1 MGTTCKTYGIVAC
14 FVSAS
19 LMPGL
24 PAAHAGGGC
33 TTFNDQLTFESF
45 VQQQGKFIKGVEN
58 FEEGFVPLP
67 PGIAILFDPLE
78 GNVPNTDPRGLGF
91 PNGITE
97 KNLIIQSNIL
107 GENAPFEAPGAG
119 LEALGMGFI
128 DGAVPNSIVVGTQFF
143 SAGVVS
149 DSLDL
154 IFTLVDNHTAVGVD
168 VIRPGGG
175 PNNVRITVF
184 GKIGNVVF
192 EGSIQASQQKT
203 FFGIWCP
210 DTIGRINI
218 ARATGPNDGPEYV
231 DNIQLW
237 LRPSPCT
244 VFNDRGAFAQFNQA
258 DGKFVKGFEDF
269 EPPVSNLGFGEI
281 ARFEGPL
288 VGNVPNVDPDTLLGF
303 PGGLL
308 NKNLRIQSNLLGP
321 NAPAEAPGGAL
332 VAIGPGFIDPVVP
345 VPNSVVV
352 GPQAFA
358 DSLDLIFDPAENHTG
373 IGFDVADGTGV
384 FGAHISVFDKNNV
397 EMASELIPVTPDK
410 TFFGIWC
417 PDTIGRINVDG
428 FSAAGGVGGELVDN
442 IEMWLDPPP
451 PCPWDCQAAPQSGAV
466 DVPDLLALLGA
477 WGGPQTPGTTC
488 DLDGSGAINV
498 IDLLDLLANW
508 GPCP

>member
-45 VQQQGKFIKGVEN
+45 VQQQGKFIKGVED
-58 FEEGFVPLP
+58 FEEGSVPLP

-97 KNLIIQSNIL
+97 KNLIIQSNIM
-107 GENAPFEAPGAG
+107 GQNAPFEAPGAG

-154 IFTLVDNHTAVGVD
+154 IFTPVDNHTAVGFD
-168 VIRPGGG
+168 VISPGGA
-175 PNNVRITVF
+175 PNNVHITVF

-192 EGSIQASQQKT
+192 QGSIQASQQKT

-237 LRPSPCT
+237 LPPFPPCT

-258 DGKFVKGFEDF
+258 DGKFVKDIEDF
-269 EPPVSNLGFGEI
+269 EPPVSNLGFGDI
-281 ARFEGPL
+281 GSLVDPL
-288 VGNVPNVDPDTLLGF
+288 QGIVPNVDPVTLLGF

-308 NKNLRIQSNLLGP
+308 NENLRIQSNLLGP
-321 NAPAEAPGGAL
+321 NAPAEAPGSGL

-358 DSLDLIFDPAENHTG
+358 NSLDLIFDPAENHTG
-373 IGFDVADGTGV
+373 IGFDVADPVGA

-397 EMASELIPVTPDK
+397 EIAREFIAVTPDK

-417 PDTIGRINVDG
+417 PDTIGRINVAGVSDT
-428 FSAAGGVGGELVDN
+428 GGVGGELVDN
-442 IEMWLDPPP
+442 LEMWLDPPP
-451 PCPWDCQAAPQSGAV
+451 CPEDING
-466 DVPDLLALLGA
+466 
-477 WGGPQTPGTTC
+477 
-488 DLDGSGAINV
+488 DGVINV
-498 IDLLDLLANW
+498 LDLIDLLLCFGQPAVPGCVAEDVNSDGTVNVLDLIDLLLAF
-508 GPCP
+508 GTACP

>member
-45 VQQQGKFIKGVEN
+45 VQQQGKFIKGVED
-58 FEEGFVPLP
+58 FEEGSVPLP

-97 KNLIIQSNIL
+97 KNLIIQSNIM
-107 GENAPFEAPGAG
+107 GQNAPFEAPGAG

-154 IFTLVDNHTAVGVD
+154 IFTPVDNHTAVGFD
-168 VIRPGGG
+168 VISPGGA
-175 PNNVRITVF
+175 PNNVHITVF

-192 EGSIQASQQKT
+192 QGSIQASQQKT

-237 LRPSPCT
+237 LPPFPPCT

-258 DGKFVKGFEDF
+258 DGKFLKGFEDF
-269 EPPVSNLGFGEI
+269 EPPVSNLGFGDI
-281 ARFEGPL
+281 ASLVDPL
-288 VGNVPNVDPDTLLGF
+288 LGNVPNVDADTLLGF

-308 NKNLRIQSNLLGP
+308 NENLRIQSNLLGP
-321 NAPAEAPGGAL
+321 NAPAEAPGSGL

-358 DSLDLIFDPAENHTG
+358 NSLDLIFDPAENHTG
-373 IGFDVADGTGV
+373 IGFDVADPIGA
-384 FGAHISVFDKNNV
+384 FAAHISVFDKNNV
-397 EMASELIPVTPDK
+397 EMAREFIPVTPDK

-417 PDTIGRINVDG
+417 PDTIGRINVAAVSD
-428 FSAAGGVGGELVDN
+428 AGGVGGELIDN

-451 PCPWDCQAAPQSGAV
+451 CPWDCGGDNDGNV
-466 DVPDLLALLGA
+466 GINDFLALLA
-477 WGGPQTPGTTC
+477 QWGQVGTDC
-488 DLDGSGAINV
+488 DIDGGGVGITDFLA
-498 IDLLDLLANW
+498 LLANW

>member
-1 MGTTCKTYGIVAC
+1 MGTTCETYGIVAC

-91 PNGITE
+91 PNGITA

-107 GENAPFEAPGAG
+107 GENAPFAAPGAG

-128 DGAVPNSIVVGTQFF
+128 DGAVIPNSIVVGTQFF

-154 IFTLVDNHTAVGVD
+154 IFTPVDNHTAVGFD
-168 VIRPGGG
+168 VISPGGG
-175 PNNVRITVF
+175 PSHVRITVF

-192 EGSIQASQQKT
+192 EGSIQASQQKI

-237 LRPSPCT
+237 LPAGFPCT
-244 VFNDRGAFAQFNQA
+244 VFNDREAFAQFNQA

-269 EPPVSNLGFGEI
+269 EPPVSNLGFGDI
-281 ARFEGPL
+281 ASLVDPL
-288 VGNVPNVDPDTLLGF
+288 LGNVPNVDADTLLGF

-308 NKNLRIQSNLLGP
+308 NENLRIQSNLLGP
-321 NAPAEAPGGAL
+321 NAPAEAPGSGL
-332 VAIGPGFIDPVVP
+332 VAIGPGFVDPVVP

-358 DSLDLIFDPAENHTG
+358 NSLDLIFDPAENHTG
-373 IGFDVADGTGV
+373 IGFDVADPVGA

-397 EMASELIPVTPDK
+397 EIAREFIAVTPDK

-417 PDTIGRINVDG
+417 PDTIGRINVAGVSDT
-428 FSAAGGVGGELVDN
+428 GGVGGELVDN
-442 IEMWLDPPP
+442 LEMWLDPPP
-451 PCPWDCQAAPQSGAV
+451 CPEDING
-466 DVPDLLALLGA
+466 
-477 WGGPQTPGTTC
+477 
-488 DLDGSGAINV
+488 DGVINV
-498 IDLLDLLANW
+498 LDLIDLLLCFGQPAVPGCVAEDVNSDGTVNVLDLIDLLLAF
-508 GPCP
+508 GTACP